1 MWGAHFPCMATRRRF
16 TGAAKASTDG
26 DTAVKLCDLCKVRAP
41 CIIGKLSAGFDVQKN
56 PILPGV
62 AQNYRKRQIIFQ
74 TGSKPYGLY
83 VVCAGRVK
91 VYKPTPS
98 GRLLTTRIASTGEL
112 LGYRAFF
119 ADEPYAA
126 NAETL
131 EDTSV
136 RFLDREVVRK
146 LILTQPALVEEILR
160 KVCLELRY
168 SEDTQ
173 VELLYKPA
181 HERLRGLLVHLG
193 KIYASDGD
201 QKEVIVPL
209 TRDEIAD
216 LAGLTSETTIRL
228 LREFQQQ
235 NIVGTSG
242 YGRLTVH
249 LQALGKQAA

>member
-1 MWGAHFPCMATRRRF
+1 MRT
-16 TGAAKASTDG
+16 
-26 DTAVKLCDLCKVRAP
+26 P
-41 CIIGKLSAGFDVQKN
+41 CIIGKLSALPDAQKN
-56 PILPGV
+56 YSLPGV
-62 AQNYRKRQIIFQ
+62 PQTFRKRQIIFQ

-83 VVCAGRVK
+83 VVCSGRVK
-91 VYKPTPS
+91 VYKNTPS

-119 ADEPYAA
+119 ADETYAA

-131 EDTSV
+131 EDTSL

-146 LILTQPALVEEILR
+146 LILTQPPLVEEILR

-181 HERLRGLLVHLG
+181 HDRLRGLLVHLG
-193 KIYASDGD
+193 KIYSSDLD
-201 QKEVIVPL
+201 QKEVVIPL

-235 NIVGTSG
+235 AIVGTSG

-249 LQALGKQAA
+249 LQALRQEAA